1 MNILIVNGSPKG
13 KNSTTLET
21 ARYLE
26 ALHPEHSFSYLHAGQ
41 QIKRLEQDFSPARRA
56 LAAADLL
63 LFCYPVYTFLVP
75 YQLHRLIELIKA
87 DGISLSGKVASQIT
101 TSKHFYDVTAHGY
114 VEEENCLDLGTS
126 CGARPLC
133 RYGGF
138 ALSAGTGRGAD
149 VL

>member
-13 KNSTTLET
+13 KNSTTLQT

-114 VEEENCLDLGTS
+114 VEENCLDLGLHVVR
-126 CGARPLC
+126 G
-133 RYGGF
+133 
-138 ALSAGTGRGAD
+138 LSADMEDLLSPQGQIGRAH
-149 VL
+149 V